1 MEMDKHTER
10 TIEMVHKLLKDKNEF
25 DTWYSMPYSSSDD
38 DRVDVHIEYKVKKVS
53 LWKNNDPVVC
63 LFDGTIYIQPIKV
76 SLGVDDMWEHGF
88 RQDDVYERIWD
99 ELGEDL
105 VREVESI
112 LTHVCI
118 DYDFDFTILNS

>member
-1 MEMDKHTER
+1 MNLTLGIR
-10 TIEMVHKLLKDKNEF
+10 C
-25 DTWYSMPYSSSDD
+25 YSSSDD

>member
-10 TIEMVHKLLKDKNEF
+10 TIEMVHKLLNDKNEF

-112 LTHVCI
+112 LTHVCL

>member
-10 TIEMVHKLLKDKNEF
+10 TIEMVHKLLNDKNEF

-88 RQDDVYERIWD
+88 RQDDVYEIIWD

-112 LTHVCI
+112 LTHVCL

>member
-1 MEMDKHTER
+1 MDKHTER
-10 TIEMVHKLLKDKNEF
+10 TIEMVHKLLNDKNEF

>member
-1 MEMDKHTER
+1 MDKHTER
-10 TIEMVHKLLKDKNEF
+10 TIEMVHKLLNDKNEF

-88 RQDDVYERIWD
+88 RQDDVYEIIWD

-112 LTHVCI
+112 LTHVCL